1 MVGAMVNAMVSA
13 MVSASASASGL
24 RSGAAMLHPDGMSFS
39 CLARPGATMLFLA
52 CALCVPLAAPA
63 QQISIETSGQGDLV
77 TVTASAEMQVDSR
90 TAWNVISD
98 YDHLAEFI
106 PDMRSSRVVL
116 RDGDELLVEQM
127 GEFGFLFFRQP
138 VEVKLAVVEYPPLRI
153 VARAVGGNLREMDGR
168 YELENLSSGV
178 VRLSYFGRLVPEF
191 SLPPIIGR
199 MVVRSVLAKQF
210 TAMVEE
216 ILRRGALAAP
226 PPR

>member
-1 MVGAMVNAMVSA
+1 MVSITVSA
-13 MVSASASASGL
+13 MDL
-24 RSGAAMLHPDGMSFS
+24 RADAAMLHPEGMSFS
-39 CLARPGATMLFLA
+39 CRARRDATMLLLA
-52 CALCVPLAAPA
+52 CALCIPLAAPA
-63 QQISIETSGQGDLV
+63 QQISIETAGQGDLV
-77 TVTASAEMQVDSR
+77 TVTASAEMQVDPR

-116 RDGDELLVEQM
+116 RDGDKLLVEQM

-138 VEVKLAVVEYPPLRI
+138 VEVKLAVVEYPPQRI
-153 VARAVGGNLREMDGR
+153 VAHAVGGNVREMEGR
-168 YELENLSSGV
+168 YELEILPSGV